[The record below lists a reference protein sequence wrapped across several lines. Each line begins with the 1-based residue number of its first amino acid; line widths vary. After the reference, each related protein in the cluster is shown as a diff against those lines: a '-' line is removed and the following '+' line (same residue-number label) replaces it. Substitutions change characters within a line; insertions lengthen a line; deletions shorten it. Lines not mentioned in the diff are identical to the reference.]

1 MSELNK
7 KANTTNVNTKRVLI
21 WLVPGLVLVLA
32 MFMLFRPRAELVDIV
47 EVKLRPMRV
56 TIDEE
61 GKTRAR
67 EIFTISAPVQ
77 GRLLRTRLK
86 EGDQV
91 VANQTVVAEIEPSD
105 AEFLD
110 PRAQAESEALRDA
123 AAAAREVALAEL
135 KQAKAER
142 DFASAEVKRAHDLFA
157 KGTIARQKVDD
168 AERGAQATQ
177 AAVEAAMGNLKVRD
191 YELNRARAR
200 LVPPTGSTSSQ
211 SPCACVTL
219 RSPVDGRVLRI
230 LQKSETIV
238 TPGAPLMEVGDP
250 KDLEIVADMLSYD
263 AVKIRPGQQVIIDGW
278 GGNEVLLALVRMVE
292 PFAFTKTSALGIEEQ
307 RVNVVMDLLDEPAD
321 DVSLGHAFRVNVRVV
336 MWQSDAV
343 KTVPLTALFRH
354 ENGWAVY
361 VDNDGVANTT
371 PVTIGHSSNLD
382 VEVISGLQ
390 VGDRIVQHPNDRLS
404 DGVRIQRR

>member
-1 MSELNK
+1 
-7 KANTTNVNTKRVLI
+7 
-21 WLVPGLVLVLA
+21 
-32 MFMLFRPRAELVDIV
+32 MFLLLRPRAELVDIV
-47 EVKLRPMRV
+47 EVKLQPMRV

-67 EIFTISAPVQ
+67 EVFTISAPVQ
-77 GRLLRTRLK
+77 GRLLRTGLK
-86 EGDQV
+86 EGDRV

-105 AEFLD
+105 SEFLD
-110 PRAQAESEALRDA
+110 PRSQAESEALRDA

-142 DFASAEVKRAHDLFA
+142 DFASAEVKRAHELFA
-157 KGTIARQKVDD
+157 KGTIPRQKVDD

-200 LVPPTGSTSSQ
+200 LVPPTGSASSA

-250 KDLEIVADMLSYD
+250 RDLEIVADMLSYD

-278 GGNEVLLALVRMVE
+278 GGDEVLLALVRVVE

-307 RVNVVMDLLDEPAD
+307 RV

-336 MWQSDAV
+336 MWQSAAV
-343 KTVPLTALFRH
+343 KTIPLTALFRH
-354 ENGWAVY
+354 EGGWAVY
-361 VDNDGVANTT
+361 VDNNGVANTR
-371 PVTIGHSSNLD
+371 PVTIGHSSSLD
-382 VEVISGLQ
+382 VEVVSGLE
-390 VGDRIVQHPNDRLS
+390 VGEGIVQHPNDRLS
-404 DGVRIQRR
+404 DGTRIRRR

>member
-1 MSELNK
+1 M
-7 KANTTNVNTKRVLI
+7 
-21 WLVPGLVLVLA
+21 
-32 MFMLFRPRAELVDIV
+32 
-47 EVKLRPMRV
+47 
-56 TIDEE
+56 
-61 GKTRAR
+61 
-67 EIFTISAPVQ
+67 
-77 GRLLRTRLK
+77 
-86 EGDQV
+86 
-91 VANQTVVAEIEPSD
+91 
-105 AEFLD
+105 
-110 PRAQAESEALRDA
+110 
-123 AAAAREVALAEL
+123 
-135 KQAKAER
+135 
-142 DFASAEVKRAHDLFA
+142 
-157 KGTIARQKVDD
+157 DD

-200 LVPPTGSTSSQ
+200 LVPPTGSASSQ
-211 SPCACVTL
+211 LPCACVTL

-250 KDLEIVADMLSYD
+250 EDLEIVADMLSYD

-278 GGNEVLLALVRMVE
+278 GGSEVLLALVRMVE

-343 KTVPLTALFRH
+343 KTIPLTALFRH

-404 DGVRIQRR
+404 DGVRIQQR